1 MSSPSDAVPVVLT
14 VNGEQRR
21 LQVEPTR
28 TLLTVLRDDLGL
40 TGAKRGCDQGV
51 CGACTVLCDGLPIR
65 ACLSLAVAEAGRAI
79 LTIEGLGETGRL
91 SLVQAAFVASGA
103 VQCGFCIP
111 GIILTAEA
119 FLKANKRPT
128 RAQIRHA
135 LSGNLCRC
143 SGYVKLVDAIAG
155 AVAVA

>member
-1 MSSPSDAVPVVLT
+1 VSSPSDAVPVVLT

-21 LQVEPTR
+21 LEVEPAR

-51 CGACTVLCDGLPIR
+51 CGSCTVLCDGRPIR

-79 LTIEGLGETGRL
+79 VTIEGVAGAGRL
-91 SLVQAAFVASGA
+91 SPVQAAFVAAGA

-111 GIILTAEA
+111 GIVLTAEA
-119 FLKANKRPT
+119 FLKTNERPT
-128 RAQIRHA
+128 RAQVRHA